1 MAGGAGWVMPLPLH
15 RRLVEVLP
23 NCSLRVKGHKEEA
36 KSDRILAHC
45 FEQQLGVHVV
55 DRPEF
60 NSAAPAFYETSRGRQ
75 DKPHGYGVP
84 MGVPATFHYNVGTT
98 DAYLSRYHLLEG
110 AAASVVALQ

>member
-84 MGVPATFHYNVGTT
+84 ATFHYVGTT
-98 DAYLSRYHLLEG
+98 DAYLSLFHLLEG

>member
-60 NSAAPAFYETSRGRQ
+60 SSAAPAFYETSRGRQ

-84 MGVPATFHYNVGTT
+84 ATFHYVGTT
-98 DAYLSRYHLLEG
+98 DAYLSLFHLLEG